1 MRLNII
7 LGRCLTG
14 LKYFRLRFSDLAVRI
29 RARDRIKLIMTI
41 CMVRYKRSMSK
52 KGRGIYG
59 RDRNTLRN
67 TLVYYN
73 QLYCDNVEKRARD
86 NVLKPFFL

>member
-1 MRLNII
+1 
-7 LGRCLTG
+7 
-14 LKYFRLRFSDLAVRI
+14 
-29 RARDRIKLIMTI
+29 
-41 CMVRYKRSMSK
+41 MSK